1 MLFRSVKVQDGTEY
15 IGPSSH
21 RKNPPYAKH
30 AAELPL
36 GLQWHGDVVEFRNL
50 WILPAAKAG
59 K

>member
-1 MLFRSVKVQDGTEY
+1 MKVQDGTEY

-21 RKNPPYAKH
+21 KKNPPYAKH
-30 AAELPL
+30 AAQLPL

-50 WILPAAKAG
+50 WILPAAKAA